1 MSRLFALLSACAALA
16 GPFSMTAPAGA
27 ADGEQSAARPEMVDR
42 FYRGRSIINAAAN
55 AAGGAPALRGVT
67 SISFTVVGEV
77 SNDIQGYAAA
87 RIGDPAHDGEQIIY
101 NRLDFAGA
109 RFNQIAQQRYKSGYD
124 SAFGTIWLGGAQHA
138 VRYMPRDYSTTESAP
153 SPFAAGGAAAITARF
168 APPLLLQRA
177 LQNFRSIT
185 WIGEGSAAGE
195 VADIVEFSFDEI
207 TRFRLFIARKDAA
220 VRRVEGIAPDPIAAD
235 IVSAVDFSGTQSV
248 GGFVFPTNAIV
259 TRRGPALQKIRLE
272 NIAVNPTFT
281 DDDFAPPADF
291 ASRPALSGQL
301 KTTNIAGR
309 VYEVSGLAGGAYQTP
324 FVVMD
329 DFVVA
334 FEAPLGVPQSRQVIS
349 EIRKAAGDK
358 PIRYVV
364 ISHFHADHAGG
375 VGAYVEAGATI
386 LSSAENESVL
396 AAYARSNRPQFQG
409 QEGPADGLV
418 PRFET
423 VPEEGFDIRD
433 AKGGILH
440 IVDFP
445 RSTHVEHMLALH
457 DPGAGVFMGADH
469 HIEAVRW
476 NPTFER
482 TASWIRSHKDVAT
495 LLGVHDRPM
504 TREALLEAAK
514 ARRGEGFRSVVPG
527 ID

>member
-16 GPFSMTAPAGA
+16 CPFLVTASAGA
-27 ADGEQSAARPEMVDR
+27 ASGQQSAARPEMIDR

-87 RIGDPAHDGEQIIY
+87 RIGDPAHDGEQIIHS
-101 NRLDFAGA
+101 RLDFAGA
-109 RFNQIAQQRYKSGYD
+109 RFNQIVQQRYESGYD
-124 SAFGTIWLGGAQHA
+124 SAFGTIWLGGAQQA
-138 VRYMPRDYSTTESAP
+138 VRYVSRDYSTTQGVP

-168 APPLLLQRA
+168 APPILLQRA
-177 LQNFRSIT
+177 LQNFRSIA

-195 VADIVEFSFDEI
+195 PADLVEFSFDEI
-207 TRFRLFIARKDAA
+207 TRFRLLIARNGGA
-220 VRRVEGIAPDPIAAD
+220 VLRVEGIAPDPIASD
-235 IVSAVDFSGTQSV
+235 VVSAVDFSGAQTVSGV
-248 GGFVFPTNAIV
+248 VFPTSAVV
-259 TRRGPALQKIRLE
+259 TRRGAVLQKVRLR
-272 NIAVNPTFT
+272 NIVVNPSFT
-281 DDDFAPPADF
+281 KEDFAPPMDF
-291 ASRPALSGQL
+291 ANKPAPTPLL
-301 KTTNIAGR
+301 KTTIIAGR
-309 VYEVSGLAGGAYQTP
+309 VYEVSGIAGGTYQTP

-334 FEAPLGVPQSRQVIS
+334 YEAPLGVPQSRQVIS

-375 VGAYVEAGATI
+375 VGAFVEAGATI

-409 QEGPADGLV
+409 QEGPVDGLSM
-418 PRFET
+418 RFKA
-423 VPEEGFDIRD
+423 VPEEGLDIRD

-457 DPGAGVFMGADH
+457 DSVSGVFMGADH

-476 NPTFER
+476 NPMFER

-495 LLGVHDRPM
+495 ILGVHDRPM
-504 TREALLEAAK
+504 TREAFLAAVK
-514 ARRGEGFRSVVPG
+514 ARRGERFQSVVPD